1 MTIYKKDK
9 SNSLLVSVL
18 LLETIFSSS
27 LVYKESQNGL
37 KHDVLQFFF
46 VKPTVQKVSLCNI
59 LEAWLIIEQT

>member
-46 VKPTVQKVSLCNI
+46 KPTVQKVSLCNI

>member
-1 MTIYKKDK
+1 MSFWLTTIYKKDK

-37 KHDVLQFFF
+37 KHDVLQFF
-46 VKPTVQKVSLCNI
+46 KPTVQKYLYV
-59 LEAWLIIEQT
+59 TF